1 MVSRSYRRLNRYS
14 NSARYRGTCFSRT
27 ARYVPTRAA
36 LILPNAVLTHLK
48 AGVRTACLPLPVFIE
63 VCRHPAWVTAAK
75 HARPS
80 ETILAPGLSAVLCEL
95 SDREAAEG
103 FDGPKDDLIWL
114 AIVRCRDSQRR
125 TASCLL
131 RRARGG
137 RTGRRRY
144 RRRPSG
150 RCPSSV
156 AKLASLRPSGTGPD
170 CAPSENPCENSMF
183 VFRST
188 QYLKLTQARNQNSI

>member
-1 MVSRSYRRLNRYS
+1 MGAVLSATNARRGIMVSRSYRRLNRYS

-80 ETILAPGLSAVLCEL
+80 ETTLARRSGCVEVRSARPL
-95 SDREAAEG
+95 AAASHRDCHQFERAPHWSALAHG
-103 FDGPKDDLIWL
+103 EYRHDDAGRPVDL
-114 AIVRCRDSQRR
+114 
-125 TASCLL
+125 SCL
-131 RRARGG
+131 RRLG
-137 RTGRRRY
+137 
-144 RRRPSG
+144 
-150 RCPSSV
+150 C
-156 AKLASLRPSGTGPD
+156 
-170 CAPSENPCENSMF
+170 F
-183 VFRST
+183 
-188 QYLKLTQARNQNSI
+188 